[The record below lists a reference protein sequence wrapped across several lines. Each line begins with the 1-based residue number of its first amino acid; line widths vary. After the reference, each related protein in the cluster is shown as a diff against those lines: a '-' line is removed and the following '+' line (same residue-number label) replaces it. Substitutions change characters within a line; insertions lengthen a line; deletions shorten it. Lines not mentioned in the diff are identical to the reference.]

1 MENTII
7 HNSSELEPEN
17 PLANQSILQKFTNV
31 VSVNKKYIFGLIF
44 LALLGG
50 GYMFYIKRGKL
61 NDSKKVEPDDK
72 KQDED
77 TDKLVIESPLSNEF
91 ILLQKQLMDQHQ
103 FSQQLLKEKNMLE
116 HQILKYQQH
125 IQSIQQPQQ
134 QPQQQTQQQQPQQQS
149 QQPMYNSQLNNNDVD
164 LDRVQSKE
172 GVNISRHNLTS
183 VEIDNIHKKLD
194 L

>member
-103 FSQQLLKEKNMLE
+103 FYLKNV
-116 HQILKYQQH
+116 HC
-125 IQSIQQPQQ
+125 
-134 QPQQQTQQQQPQQQS
+134 
-149 QQPMYNSQLNNNDVD
+149 
-164 LDRVQSKE
+164 
-172 GVNISRHNLTS
+172 
-183 VEIDNIHKKLD
+183 
-194 L
+194 